1 MSIEEKMSNL
11 VVEWDE
17 DGLKELCSS
26 LLNENQSTPE
36 ELLQIIGNIM
46 KFIGDQFE
54 NEEIFLPDLIGSANV
69 VKVVIDEVLD
79 PAIRAKGGE
88 KSTLGK
94 VVIGTVESDVHSIG
108 KDLVASFLFS
118 NGFDVFNLGVE
129 VTAEE
134 FINKAEE
141 VGADIIGMSSLL
153 TMSMDFQRQV
163 IEELNKRGL
172 REKYRVIVGGAP
184 TSEEWAKKIGA
195 DAWADD
201 AIEAVV
207 MIKKLLEFNT
217 KGTKKL

>member
-11 VVEWDE
+11 VMEWDE
-17 DGLKELCSS
+17 DGLKELCRS

-129 VTAEE
+129 VTAKE

-217 KGTKKL
+217 KGT

>member
-1 MSIEEKMSNL
+1 MPIEDKMRHL
-11 VVEWDE
+11 VEEWDE
-17 DGLKELCSS
+17 EGLKELCSS
-26 LLNENQSTPE
+26 LLKEKQFSAE
-36 ELLQIIGNIM
+36 ELLKIIGDLM
-46 KFIGDQFE
+46 KYIGDQFE

-69 VKVVIDEVLD
+69 VKAVIDEVLD

-88 KSTLGK
+88 KRSLGK

-118 NGFDVFNLGVE
+118 NGFEVFNLGVE

-163 IEELNKRGL
+163 IEELNRRGL
-172 REKYRVIVGGAP
+172 RNKYQIIVGGAP
-184 TSEEWAKKIGA
+184 TSEEWAQKIGA

-201 AIEAVV
+201 AIEAVS
-207 MIKKLLEFNT
+207 MIKEIIKNRD
-217 KGTKKL
+217 